1 MSDYLPQELLLD
13 IFHRL
18 PNTSIGRC
26 MCVCKYW
33 LSLIKNPSF
42 VSSHIHHTI
51 LPKKAPMF
59 LLKLCS
65 NQIQYSLHFDNKKFS
80 NYKRLGV
87 PLKHDNR
94 SFSVI
99 GSSNGLVCLMHNLY
113 TYNYTFVLWNPL
125 IRKSLT
131 LPKPNVTF
139 ESHGAFEALV
149 GFGFDACSEDYK
161 VVRVVRLLEYENE
174 SEEDEELAI
183 EVEIFSLNRNSWNN
197 ITGKAPQYD
206 IVERGSQAFV
216 NGTVHWIA
224 TQRGRTGESNNLIL
238 GLDLVECL
246 DDENPMFCSV
256 FNYMDSTVAVV
267 KRNYINFS
275 DSEIWV
281 MKKYGVTESWT
292 KLLTVGRY
300 EGGVPRALGFR
311 RNGDVLFELFR
322 GEIVSVN
329 PESLQIE
336 ELRIHSDSGY
346 SFADTYVESLALLEL
361 DQPRDANEATD
372 FFYLNLY

>member
-1 MSDYLPQELLLD
+1 M
-13 IFHRL
+13 
-18 PNTSIGRC
+18 
-26 MCVCKYW
+26 
-33 LSLIKNPSF
+33 
-42 VSSHIHHTI
+42 
-51 LPKKAPMF
+51 
-59 LLKLCS
+59 
-65 NQIQYSLHFDNKKFS
+65 
-80 NYKRLGV
+80 
-87 PLKHDNR
+87 
-94 SFSVI
+94 
-99 GSSNGLVCLMHNLY
+99 
-113 TYNYTFVLWNPL
+113 
-125 IRKSLT
+125 
-131 LPKPNVTF
+131 
-139 ESHGAFEALV
+139 

-238 GLDLVECL
+238 GLDLGNENFHELMLPECL